1 MTTSIQLGNIF
12 TDQSGTTRVS
22 GGASGFDIE
31 SLVNGLSDA
40 RRLPAVVLE
49 ERIEE
54 NAIRSEA
61 FAELNALASTFRDAA
76 NFLRNPP
83 GVNNADE
90 NIFEFRSADITASLG
105 SNADS
110 FLNISAEPGT
120 PIGQFDITVDQVAQ
134 RNVKTTETFTITNT
148 DPDLSDED
156 SSIVGGG
163 GPFNAG
169 TLTLGPNN
177 VDIELEDGDSLN
189 QVLAKINAVSDD
201 SMVEASFIRVA
212 EGEYRISF
220 TTTET
225 GADLN
230 YDILPPFTADVNG
243 IIAFEAENFASSA
256 ASTAPGTFGR
266 EFETITLAG
275 ASGGTAV
282 HTQDLGQIT
291 NPDSDTELS
300 AELTY
305 RVELETAGTY
315 YLWTNLQA
323 PNNGSDTIH
332 TGLNGVALTS
342 LNSNNH
348 NRPTDAGANN
358 ILAWSNDDILS
369 PEVIQFTIAP
379 GDEGVHDF
387 NVYLREDG
395 AIVDKFIIT
404 QDASFIPTG
413 LGPSET
419 LANNNNNIFNI
430 GFAIEEDGQD
440 AQLTIDGTQI
450 TRNTNDFDDVVD
462 GLTFN
467 VSNETPVG
475 EELRVNI
482 EPDTELTKQGILN
495 FVESYN
501 AIRIYTAQQNELGDD
516 GQPTESSILAGD
528 STLRLITARINAE
541 LANQVEGLGDFS
553 RLSDL
558 GITFNDFPGDAD
570 TPFTRNI
577 LTLNEE
583 QLDSA
588 LSTNYDGVRDIFEFN
603 LTSDNA
609 NLQVFERTN
618 GLSVSE
624 FSVNVDSVNDI
635 YTATFDD
642 NGTPKTV
649 NFDVE
654 VLSGGGLVLNG
665 QDGTELEGLVL
676 LFSDPTDTT
685 INVRTTQ
692 GVADRIFNS
701 LDELLAED
709 TGAISVAIQ
718 SIADDEDRFT
728 EDIARI
734 DARVERF
741 RESLIAQFSALE
753 AAISSA
759 NTLLQ
764 SLDAQANA
772 RNS

>member
-90 NIFEFRSADITASLG
+90 NIFEFRSANVTATLG
-105 SNADS
+105 SDANS
-110 FLNISAEPGT
+110 FISISAEPGT
-120 PIGQFDITVDQVAQ
+120 AIGQFDITVDQVAE
-134 RNVKTTETFTITNT
+134 RTVKTTDTFTISNA
-148 DPDLSDED
+148 DPEVADED
-156 SSIVGGG
+156 VSIVGGG

-169 TLTLGPNN
+169 TLVLGANGTA
-177 VDIELEDGDSLN
+177 IELEDGDSLN
-189 QVLAKINAVSDD
+189 QVITKVNAASDD
-201 SMVEASFIRVA
+201 SGVQASFIRVA
-212 EGEYRISF
+212 DGEFRISF
-220 TTTET
+220 ASIDT
-225 GADLN
+225 GLDTN
-230 YDILPPFTADVNG
+230 YDIV
-243 IIAFEAENFASSA
+243 A
-256 ASTAPGTFGR
+256 ANPT
-266 EFETITLAG
+266 TLN
-275 ASGGTAV
+275 T
-282 HTQDLGQIT
+282 T
-291 NPDSDTELS
+291 
-300 AELTY
+300 
-305 RVELETAGTY
+305 
-315 YLWTNLQA
+315 
-323 PNNGSDTIH
+323 
-332 TGLNGVALTS
+332 
-342 LNSNNH
+342 
-348 NRPTDAGANN
+348 
-358 ILAWSNDDILS
+358 
-369 PEVIQFTIAP
+369 
-379 GDEGVHDF
+379 
-387 NVYLREDG
+387 
-395 AIVDKFIIT
+395 
-404 QDASFIPTG
+404 
-413 LGPSET
+413 
-419 LANNNNNIFNI
+419 
-430 GFAIEEDGQD
+430 FAIETDGQD
-440 AQLTIDGTQI
+440 AQVTIDGTEV
-450 TRNTNDFDDVVD
+450 TRETNNFSDVID
-462 GLTFN
+462 GLTFS

-475 EELRVNI
+475 EELRVDI
-482 EPDTELTKQGILN
+482 EPDTELTRQGILN

-541 LANQVEGLGDFS
+541 LANQVDGLGDFS

-588 LSTNYDGVRDIFEFN
+588 LATNYDGVRDIFEFN

-709 TGAISVAIQ
+709 TGAINVAIQ

-772 RNS
+772 RNN

>member
-90 NIFEFRSADITASLG
+90 NIFEFRSANVTATLG
-105 SNADS
+105 SDANS
-110 FLNISAEPGT
+110 FISISAEPGT
-120 PIGQFDITVDQVAQ
+120 AIGQFDITVDQVAE
-134 RNVKTTETFTITNT
+134 RTVKTTDTFTISNA
-148 DPDLSDED
+148 DPEVADED
-156 SSIVGGG
+156 VSIVGGG

-169 TLTLGPNN
+169 TLVLGANGTA
-177 VDIELEDGDSLN
+177 IELEDGDSLN
-189 QVLAKINAVSDD
+189 QVITKVNAASDD
-201 SMVEASFIRVA
+201 SGVQASFIRVA
-212 EGEYRISF
+212 DGEFRISF
-220 TTTET
+220 ASIDT
-225 GADLN
+225 GLDTN
-230 YDILPPFTADVNG
+230 YDIV
-243 IIAFEAENFASSA
+243 SA
-256 ASTAPGTFGR
+256 NPT
-266 EFETITLAG
+266 TLN
-275 ASGGTAV
+275 T
-282 HTQDLGQIT
+282 T
-291 NPDSDTELS
+291 
-300 AELTY
+300 
-305 RVELETAGTY
+305 
-315 YLWTNLQA
+315 
-323 PNNGSDTIH
+323 
-332 TGLNGVALTS
+332 
-342 LNSNNH
+342 
-348 NRPTDAGANN
+348 
-358 ILAWSNDDILS
+358 
-369 PEVIQFTIAP
+369 
-379 GDEGVHDF
+379 
-387 NVYLREDG
+387 
-395 AIVDKFIIT
+395 
-404 QDASFIPTG
+404 
-413 LGPSET
+413 
-419 LANNNNNIFNI
+419 
-430 GFAIEEDGQD
+430 FAIETDGQD
-440 AQLTIDGTQI
+440 AQVTIDGTEV
-450 TRNTNDFDDVVD
+450 TRETNNFSDVID
-462 GLTFN
+462 GLTFS
-467 VSNETPVG
+467 VSNETPAG
-475 EELRVNI
+475 EELRVDI

-541 LANQVEGLGDFS
+541 LANQVDGLGDFS

-588 LSTNYDGVRDIFEFN
+588 LATNYDGVRDIFEFN